1 MENSLPRKLWKIKNE
16 DTSRSI
22 IDVILE
28 NRNLPDDHMEPFRLT
43 ERMHAPELI
52 PDMEKGVGRILD
64 AINNNEKIVIL
75 GDYDVDGVTSTALML
90 FFFKAINYPVQY
102 IIPHREKDGYG
113 LKHTGV
119 DRANAMAAK
128 LIITVDNGISAN
140 EAIDYAASLG
150 IDVVVT
156 DHHLQEGELPNAA
169 AVINPNRVDSKYPF
183 KAICGVT
190 VAFKVAWVLGQRLM
204 SEDVYKKFL
213 LSHLDLV
220 AIGTIAD
227 VMPIRD
233 ENYAL
238 VKFGLKVLS
247 NTKKPG
253 LIELKKISG
262 VRTNI
267 ITPITVGYFLGPRL
281 NAAGRM
287 DDASLSVDLLV
298 EESSAHAKK
307 LAQDLDALNRERQML
322 QRDYLENAS
331 NKIKATFEEDQK
343 IIIVENEEW
352 QAGLIGLVSGRL
364 KEEFCCPA
372 LAFTRDVDGNF
383 VGSARSIEAF
393 HVTEALTL
401 FNQYFL
407 NYGGHHK
414 AAGLTIPA
422 EHFSVFKEEFINY
435 VNEKLADADLTPEL
449 DVDSIVEIDQINE
462 RVAQHIQEVGPF
474 GETNQE
480 PVLLLKNGIVRDVR
494 IMSDGRHLKFYVQK
508 ANIMFECLWWGGGH
522 FKDDLRLGTN
532 CDIAFRM
539 NMNVFQGT
547 PRLQLTI
554 EDAQINN

>member
-1 MENSLPRKLWKIKNE
+1 MENSLPRKLWKIKNK

-22 IDVILE
+22 IDILLE
-28 NRNLPDDHMEPFRLT
+28 NRNLPTNHMEPFRLT
-43 ERMHAPELI
+43 DRMHKPELL
-52 PDMEKGVGRILD
+52 PDMEKGVQRILQ
-64 AINNNEKIVIL
+64 AINNNEKIVIF
-75 GDYDVDGVTSTALML
+75 GDYDVDGVTSTSLML

-102 IIPHREKDGYG
+102 IVPHREKDGYG
-113 LKHTGV
+113 LRNSGV
-119 DRANAMAAK
+119 DRVNAMAAK

-140 EAIDYAASLG
+140 DAIDYASSLG

-156 DHHLQEGELPNAA
+156 DHHLQEGELPNAC
-169 AVINPNRVDSKYPF
+169 AVINPNRTDSTYPF

-204 SEDVYKKFL
+204 SEDEYKKFL

-267 ITPITVGYFLGPRL
+267 ITPITVGYFLAPRL
-281 NAAGRM
+281 NASGRM

-298 EESSAHAKK
+298 EESSMHAKT
-307 LAQDLDALNRERQML
+307 LAQELDALNKERQML
-322 QRDYLENAS
+322 QRDYLENAT
-331 NKIKATFEEDQK
+331 KDIKASFEDDQK

-372 LAFTRDVDGNF
+372 LAFTRDGDGNF
-383 VGSARSIEAF
+383 VGSARSIEAL
-393 HVTEALTL
+393 HVTEALTV

-422 EHFSVFKEEFINY
+422 EHFSIFKEEFTSY
-435 VNEKLADADLTPEL
+435 VNKKLAGADLTPEL
-449 DVDSIVEIDQINE
+449 DIDSVVEIDQINE
-462 RVAQHIQEVGPF
+462 RVADKIQEVGPF
-474 GETNQE
+474 GETNPE
-480 PVLLLKNGIVRDVR
+480 PVLLLKNGTVRDVR
-494 IMSDGRHLKFYVQK
+494 IMSEGRHIKFYIQK
-508 ANIMFECLWWGGGH
+508 ANIMFECLWWSGGIY
-522 FKDDLRLGTN
+522 KDSLRLGSN
-532 CDIAFRM
+532 CDVVFRM
-539 NMNVFQGT
+539 NINVFQGT
-547 PRLQLTI
+547 PRLQLTV
-554 EDAQINN
+554 EDVQINN